1 MLVELLAC
9 GVASRLARLK
19 EEQAALRFEQFFTR
33 ELTRHLASNP
43 EMLKGKIADVSLLFC
58 DIRGFSKH
66 SHHLKPDTVV
76 AWISDVMAVL
86 SDCVIEH
93 DGVLVDYIGDELIA
107 MWGAPDEQPDH
118 ARRAVHAALAMIDRL
133 PQLNARWQG
142 TLGEPM
148 NFGIGINSGEAHVGN
163 IGSPRKF
170 KYGPLGDT
178 VNLASRVQGANKHLK
193 TRLLI
198 TKHTHALLDDALRAR
213 TRRLC
218 TVRVV
223 NIPTPVDLYEVAVP
237 NQQPWPDWKDR
248 YEQALE
254 EFERMNFRQA
264 ARALQPL
271 ISEQV
276 NDAPSIALLSRAVQ
290 GLANGPE
297 PGHFVLELPK

>member
-1 MLVELLAC
+1 
-9 GVASRLARLK
+9 
-19 EEQAALRFEQFFTR
+19 
-33 ELTRHLASNP
+33 
-43 EMLKGKIADVSLLFC
+43 
-58 DIRGFSKH
+58 
-66 SHHLKPDTVV
+66 
-76 AWISDVMAVL
+76 
-86 SDCVIEH
+86 
-93 DGVLVDYIGDELIA
+93 
-107 MWGAPDEQPDH
+107 MWGAPEEQPDH
-118 ARRAVHAALAMIDRL
+118 ARRAVRAALAMLDHL
-133 PQLNARWQG
+133 PSLNRRWQA

-148 NFGIGINSGEAHVGN
+148 NFGIGINSGRAHVGN

-178 VNLASRVQGANKHLK
+178 VNLASRVQGATKHLK

-223 NIPTPVDLYEVAVP
+223 NIPTPVDLYELAAP
-237 NQQPWPDWKDR
+237 DQQPWPDWKEK

-264 ARALQPL
+264 ARVVQPL
-271 ISEQV
+271 ITEQV
-276 NDAPSIALLSRAVQ
+276 NDPPSIALLSRAVQ
-290 GLANGPE
+290 GLANGPD